1 MPMLPWPVWPLA
13 AQATLGQNVVAGS
26 IRLSSESC
34 WGTYPEEVCLDPHF
48 HGKHTIPR
56 LSVELPRFARGSESR
71 NTRANPP
78 ESGCR
83 QILKA
88 KDVDHTHAAG
98 SNHVRQ
104 RDVDVLWNLPWAGRA
119 THL

>member
-26 IRLSSESC
+26 IRLSSESR

-56 LSVELPRFARGSESR
+56 LSVELP
-71 NTRANPP
+71 
-78 ESGCR
+78 SGKNIYFNGFFLTGRLKMSSTSPRLHKGTCATPLCR
-83 QILKA
+83 P
-88 KDVDHTHAAG
+88 HT
-98 SNHVRQ
+98 
-104 RDVDVLWNLPWAGRA
+104 W
-119 THL
+119 